1 MSMTMMKKVH
11 YISSTRKIK
20 GLSEQEKDELEKVEK
35 EYPFRANDYYL
46 GLIDWNDKND
56 PIRRIVVPCSD
67 ELQDG
72 GLFDPS
78 DEKKNYVA
86 KGVQHK
92 YKPTVLF
99 LVSDVCGSYCRYC
112 FRKRLFKHF
121 EKETTLDV
129 SDGLDYIKQH
139 EEVNNVLLTG
149 GDPLILSTDRL
160 DYILTEIRKNKHIK
174 SIRIGTK
181 MLSFNPFRVLED
193 PNLVTVLGKHSL
205 PDAKIYLVTHFSHSR
220 ELTPEAIRA
229 VNMLRKVNVS
239 FSNQTPMI
247 RGVNDTPE
255 VLAKLL
261 NTLAFIGV
269 PPYYVFQC
277 RPSKGNKCFAIPIEE
292 TYRVF
297 EKTKSMVS
305 GLAGRAKLIMSHA
318 TGKIEI
324 VGADEEKIYFK
335 YHSARDAEN
344 ASKFFSVSKV
354 DDARWLD
361 DYDID
366 E

>member
-1 MSMTMMKKVH
+1 MTMMKKVQ
-11 YISSTRKIK
+11 YISSIKKIK

-46 GLIDWNDKND
+46 GLIDWKDKND
-56 PIRRIVVPCSD
+56 PIRRIVVPCSE
-67 ELQDG
+67 ELQKG

-129 SDGLDYIKQH
+129 SEGLEYIKQH

-160 DYILTEIRKNKHIK
+160 DYIISEIRKNKHIK
-174 SIRIGTK
+174 AIRIGTK

-193 PNLVTVLGKHSL
+193 PGLVAVLGKHSHS
-205 PDAKIYLVTHFSHSR
+205 DAKMYLMTHFSHPR

-229 VNMLRKVNVS
+229 VNTLRKANVM

-261 NTLAFIGV
+261 NKLAFVGV
-269 PPYYVFQC
+269 PPYYIFQC
-277 RPSKGNKCFAIPIEE
+277 RPSKGNKCYAVPLEE

-297 EKTKSMVS
+297 EKAKSSVS
-305 GLAGRAKLIMSHA
+305 GLANRARLIMSHA

-324 VGADEEKIYFK
+324 VGADEEKMYFK

-344 ASKFFSVSKV
+344 ASRFFSMPKV
-354 DDARWLD
+354 KDARWLD
-361 DYDID
+361 
-366 E
+366 ELNVSK